1 MKLFLDKVK
10 ICYTLAEQSILH
22 DLMRNTPDE
31 YEHPEWGFNLTR
43 EEGSHF
49 DCIYRIIYLERTSNS
64 PTAEYDLQCFGR
76 LKWGL
81 RSDKSGEMNKFV
93 WIEMENQQL
102 YLNYNYNTK
111 SRMVYLEYIEA
122 MLGLCFHN
130 LTALDIAIDDYKN
143 LSKRLI
149 RSIRN
154 ENLIPIVNGT
164 KIEDRDKLIDD
175 ILYIGVGNRRRILE
189 YNLIVQQKNKNIR
202 LAAYNKK
209 REIEHKGGTKS
220 YILDSNGN
228 PAHLHRL
235 EVRISSDALREYFG
249 SESIEYNPMMFTD
262 ELWLLKTF
270 IYFASRVLRFQSTVG
285 RKTYNVLQM
294 VA

>member
-1 MKLFLDKVK
+1 MKISLDKVK
-10 ICYTLAEQSILH
+10 LCYTLTEQSILH
-22 DLMRNTPDE
+22 NLMRNTPAE
-31 YEHPEWGFNLTR
+31 YEHPEWGFSLTR
-43 EEGSHF
+43 EEGTHF
-49 DCIYRIIYLERTSNS
+49 DCIYRIVYLEYTDN
-64 PTAEYDLQCFGR
+64 TMTEFDHQCFGR

-81 RSDKSGEMNKFV
+81 RSDKAGEMDRYV
-93 WIEMENQQL
+93 WIEVENRQL
-102 YLNYNYNTK
+102 YLNYTYNIK
-111 SRMVYLEYIEA
+111 SRMVYLSYIEA

-130 LTALDIAIDDYKN
+130 MTLLDLAVDDGKN

-149 RSIRN
+149 RSIRDR
-154 ENLIPIVNGT
+154 ELIPIVNGA

-189 YNLIVQQKNKNIR
+189 YNLLIQQKNKNIR

-209 REIEHKGGTKS
+209 REIENKGGTKK

-249 SESIEYNPMMFTD
+249 SERMEYDPMMFTD
-262 ELWLLKTF
+262 EAWLWETF
-270 IYFASRVLRFQSTVG
+270 LYFAGRVLRFQSAVG
-285 RKTYNVLQM
+285 RKTYNVLEM